1 MAYLVL
7 VGNGGWSQRWEIA
20 AGREDAVGAELQ
32 KVGTVET
39 TRLPLIDPETNAGI
53 TFVVAWSA
61 VAVGII
67 MPSPAH
73 DHASGQYA

>member
-7 VGNGGWSQRWEIA
+7 VGSGGWSQRWDIA
-20 AGREDAVGAELQ
+20 AGREGAVDAELQ

-39 TRLPLIDPETNAGI
+39 TRLPLIDPETNAEI

-67 MPSPAH
+67 LPSLAH
-73 DHASGQYA
+73 DHGSGQYA